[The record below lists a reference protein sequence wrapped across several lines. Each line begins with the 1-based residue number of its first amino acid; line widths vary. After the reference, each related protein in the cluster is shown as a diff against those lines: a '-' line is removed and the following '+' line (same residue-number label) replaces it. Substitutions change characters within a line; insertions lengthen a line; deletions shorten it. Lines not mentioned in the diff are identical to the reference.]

1 MLCVFSQRHP
11 RHPPGLPP
19 SFMIDLDLAVAW
31 HKTFLHH
38 LDRELAGEE
47 QSSAE
52 LLPPFDASRCELGRW
67 LDGAGQAY
75 RPLTHF
81 AAVQQQHRLFHDR
94 VCATLQKLRQG
105 DRNGAVALRTAV
117 VQTASNAL
125 VHAIE
130 ALRQEYAALS
140 PEACAMFERLSAQ
153 DTSSPLHWDEA
164 FALGLPAID
173 REHRELTALANRLHE
188 HPEATCRDEVVVDIL
203 TALGKFLVV
212 HFRNEEAIMR
222 QLGMPEDM
230 VDEHVR
236 AHNRILDQYADL
248 NIAAA
253 GGDAY
258 RAADIFVHV
267 MEWVGRH
274 MVDYDLRIK
283 AYLPAC
289 G

>member
-1 MLCVFSQRHP
+1 
-11 RHPPGLPP
+11 
-19 SFMIDLDLAVAW
+19 MIDFDLAVAW

-47 QSSAE
+47 QSSAG
-52 LLPPFDASRCELGRW
+52 LRHPCDVGRCDLGRW

-75 RPLTHF
+75 RHLTHF
-81 AAVQQQHRLFHDR
+81 AAVQQQHRLFHER
-94 VCATLQKLRQG
+94 VCATLQQLRQG
-105 DRNGAVALRTAV
+105 DRDAAVALRAAV
-117 VQTASNAL
+117 VQTASDAL

-130 ALRQEYAALS
+130 ALRHEYAALS
-140 PEACAMFERLSAQ
+140 PAAVVMLERLSAL
-153 DTSSPLHWDEA
+153 DASAPLHWDEA
-164 FALGLPAID
+164 FALGLKAID
-173 REHRELTALANRLHE
+173 DEHRELTALANRLHE
-188 HPEATCRDEVVVDIL
+188 RPEATSRDEAVVDIL

-212 HFRNEEAIMR
+212 HFRNEEAIMW
-222 QLGMPEDM
+222 QLGMPEDL
-230 VDEHVR
+230 VAEHVR

-289 G
+289 D